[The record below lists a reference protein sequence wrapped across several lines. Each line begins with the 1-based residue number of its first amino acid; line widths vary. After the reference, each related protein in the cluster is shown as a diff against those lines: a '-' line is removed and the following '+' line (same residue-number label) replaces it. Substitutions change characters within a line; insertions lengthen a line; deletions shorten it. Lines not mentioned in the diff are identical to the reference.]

1 MPHLER
7 TSWWKSFSKY
17 FSKFLLKNN
26 KNCQKSTWKYIRIFL
41 FLFWSRATDPWCNT
55 RYTRLWRRGVVVI
68 TTAQLHSTK
77 PELRFCA
84 GSNRAS
90 GVSEIRDGEGLWQ
103 WSRLEIRL
111 KAFCRSTIPQ
121 KQFIIITRCKPWW
134 HRKKYEQGTSDEKH
148 QRRNKERKKITV
160 VICFISKFKNS
171 VRCANSHKFWYIL
184 IWWTQQKIMK

>member
-1 MPHLER
+1 MPYLER

-17 FSKFLLKNN
+17 FSKFLWKNN
-26 KNCQKSTWKYIRIFL
+26 KNCQKSTWKYIRVFL

-68 TTAQLHSTK
+68 TTAQIHSTK

-84 GSNRAS
+84 DSNRAR

-121 KQFIIITRCKPWW
+121 KQFIIIIHHHTL
-134 HRKKYEQGTSDEKH
+134 QTLMT
-148 QRRNKERKKITV
+148 QKKIWAG
-160 VICFISKFKNS
+160 S
-171 VRCANSHKFWYIL
+171 VRWKTSEAKQRTSK
-184 IWWTQQKIMK
+184 K

>member
-1 MPHLER
+1 MPYLER

-17 FSKFLLKNN
+17 FSKFLWKNN
-26 KNCQKSTWKYIRIFL
+26 KKCQKSTWKYIRVFL

-68 TTAQLHSTK
+68 TTAEIHSTK

-84 GSNRAS
+84 GSNRA
-90 GVSEIRDGEGLWQ
+90 GDVSEIGDGEGLWQ

-121 KQFIIITRCKPWW
+121 KQFIIIIYHHTL
-134 HRKKYEQGTSDEKH
+134 QTLMT
-148 QRRNKERKKITV
+148 QKKIWAG
-160 VICFISKFKNS
+160 S
-171 VRCANSHKFWYIL
+171 VRWKTSEAKQRTSK
-184 IWWTQQKIMK
+184 K